1 MTVVYFQW
9 RGVGCRKLETPN
21 TCSIL
26 GILEQDSSFCQ
37 GIAIFSLQTSEIVL
51 QLVRWI
57 IWFGVL
63 TGFFLAEEEEGG
75 EEEKSIL

>member
-1 MTVVYFQW
+1 M
-9 RGVGCRKLETPN
+9 KETPN

-26 GILEQDSSFCQ
+26 GILELHSFCQ
-37 GIAIFSLQTSEIVL
+37 GIAIFSLQTSEMVL

-63 TGFFLAEEEEGG
+63 TFFFLAEEEGG
-75 EEEKSIL
+75 GGEEEEKSIL